1 MNDTVTKRD
10 VFEMCSTPGRFSGV
24 LLGLSLCSV
33 IKKKKTFQKHRNIKC
48 VNLYSCPWNVRG
60 LLILHIY
67 QLS

>member
-24 LLGLSLCSV
+24 ECSV